1 MSTPT
6 IDERFNEILQDVR
19 HRIGTDRMADILD
32 GILIGAA
39 KTKGNIE
46 KSVDALLVYTSLTSR
61 SEHAALAKSVDALGR
76 KLDALARRVEK
87 LGAGTSA
94 AATTARKPTRKRAGS
109 RTATAAKARA
119 GARKAAGSKAKAP
132 AAKPKS
138 AGARAKAKKK
148 TSTRTR
154 R

>member
-1 MSTPT
+1 MSTPS
-6 IDERFNEILQDVR
+6 IDERFNEVLQDVR
-19 HRIGTDRMADILD
+19 RRIGTDRVADILD

-61 SEHAALAKSVDALGR
+61 SEHAALAKSVAALGR
-76 KLDALARRVEK
+76 KLDMLTRRVEK
-87 LGAGTSA
+87 LAEGTVGASK
-94 AATTARKPTRKRAGS
+94 TARTSTRKRTGS
-109 RTATAAKARA
+109 RGPTGAKSRA

-132 AAKPKS
+132 AAKPKP

-148 TSTRTR
+148 TSTRAR